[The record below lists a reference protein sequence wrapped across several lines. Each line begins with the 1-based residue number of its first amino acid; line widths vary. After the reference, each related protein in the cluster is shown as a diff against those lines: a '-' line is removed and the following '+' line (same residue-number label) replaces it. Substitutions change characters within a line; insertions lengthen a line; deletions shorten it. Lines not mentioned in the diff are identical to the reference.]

1 MKLYEGKSKII
12 YSANSDSLVRVHFKD
27 DATAFN
33 GAKKEI
39 LAGKGELN
47 CKISTFFMKL
57 LHRKNIPVHFIESI
71 TNRDQICYKLD
82 IIPIEVVVRNFAAG
96 SICRRYGI
104 EKGLLF
110 DDPLCELFY
119 KSDELNDPF
128 VSDDHAIRFGWA
140 TKNQLNIMKKM
151 ALEINT
157 ILKDFWKERGI
168 DLVDFK
174 VEFGTT
180 INGDI
185 VLGDEITPDGCR
197 LWSSDTGKVWDKDV
211 FRHELGDLVSTYD
224 ELAKLI

>member
-33 GAKKEI
+33 GEKKEI
-39 LAGKGELN
+39 LTGKGELN

-57 LHRKNIPVHFIESI
+57 LANKNIPVHFIESI
-71 TNRDQICYKLD
+71 TNRDQICYKLN

-104 EKGLLF
+104 EKGLFF

-140 TKNQLNIMKKM
+140 TEKQLDIMKKM
-151 ALEINT
+151 ALKINT

-180 INGDI
+180 VNGDI

-224 ELAKLI
+224 ELTKLM